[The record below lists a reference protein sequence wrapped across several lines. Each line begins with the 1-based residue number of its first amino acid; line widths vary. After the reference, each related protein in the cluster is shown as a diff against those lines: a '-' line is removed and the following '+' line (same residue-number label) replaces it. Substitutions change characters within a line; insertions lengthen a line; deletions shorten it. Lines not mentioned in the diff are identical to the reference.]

1 MLVVMPGSV
10 GSPLFDHLEETN
22 NLLFLVK
29 SLLSTIFIEYPLT
42 WIERGLS
49 ELQFFEKVLFKLR
62 TNK

>member
-29 SLLSTIFIEYPLT
+29 SLLSTIFIEYPPIWVDGT
-42 WIERGLS
+42 VRIA
-49 ELQFFEKVLFKLR
+49 VL
-62 TNK
+62 